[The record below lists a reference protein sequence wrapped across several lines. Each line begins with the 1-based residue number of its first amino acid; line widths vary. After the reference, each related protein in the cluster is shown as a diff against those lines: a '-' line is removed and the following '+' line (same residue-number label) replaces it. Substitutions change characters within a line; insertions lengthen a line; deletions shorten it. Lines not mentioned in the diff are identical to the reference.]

1 MKDFLKILIP
11 FVVIACLLVLV
22 FKIRSQLKQKKEI
35 ATTTASL
42 PLFEYTTLAGIKS
55 RNNTDSQKTKLLF
68 FFNTDCEHCQA
79 EAQLLAENSKSL
91 ELAEVYFLSNEDL
104 SVIQNFS
111 DKYFKNTP
119 SFTVAKVDV
128 GVSVKVFG
136 VNTYP
141 YVFIYSR
148 DNQLLKTFK
157 GEVKLEALTQYV
169 KP

>member
-11 FVVIACLLVLV
+11 FVIIACLLVLV

-42 PLFEYTTLAGIKS
+42 PLFEYTTLTGLKS
-55 RNNTDSQKTKLLF
+55 QVSLKSPKTKLLF

-79 EAQLLAENSKSL
+79 EARLLAENSKSL

-111 DKYFKNTP
+111 DKYFKNVP

-128 GVSVKVFG
+128 GVSAKVFG
-136 VNTYP
+136 VNTFP
-141 YVFIYSR
+141 YVFIYSK

-157 GEVKLEALTQYV
+157 GEVKLEAITQYV

>member
-1 MKDFLKILIP
+1 
-11 FVVIACLLVLV
+11 VLV
-22 FKIRSQLKQKKEI
+22 FKIRSQLKHKKEI

-42 PLFEYTTLAGIKS
+42 PLFEYTTLAGRKT
-55 RNNTDSQKTKLLF
+55 RNNPDSPKTKLLF

-111 DKYFKNTP
+111 DKYFKNAP

-128 GVSVKVFG
+128 GVSARVFG

-141 YVFIYSR
+141 YVFIYSK

-169 KP
+169 KQ